1 MDDSV
6 KQESIDP
13 NRACVLIVDDQAD
26 VRRSLK
32 LLIEGEGYRVVTAA
46 SPEEAMVEAR
56 RLQPDIVF
64 LDLNYQTDTTSG
76 LEGLEL
82 LSRLRALDANRPLV
96 VLTGWGTASLVV
108 EAMRRGAQDFLEKPW
123 DNARVL
129 TVLKNQLTMVRA
141 QEKYRRLAAENRLLL
156 EPPSG
161 LVTRSEVMKEI
172 LQSAERVAASNAT
185 VLITGESGT
194 GKGLLAR
201 WVHAHS
207 PRKDGPFIPVNLGGL
222 VENLLESELFGHVRG
237 AFTDARSERIGRF
250 ELAHRGTLFL
260 DEIANLSA
268 ASQASLLHALEE
280 GFIERVGSSKPTP
293 VDARIVA
300 ATNADIRGQVKDGR
314 FRADLF
320 YRLNTV
326 EIHLPPLR
334 ERGEDIV
341 LLANHYFEE
350 AARRH
355 GKELVG
361 FSPEALRALTQ
372 YDWPGNVR
380 ELAHVVERAVLL
392 AGGRSIEARDL
403 RLTSGVLAGSPEID
417 ALTLEQA
424 ERYLV
429 SRALEQCQG
438 DADAA
443 ARKLGLS
450 RSAFYRRLSK
460 YRQ

>member
-1 MDDSV
+1 VDDSV

-13 NRACVLIVDDQAD
+13 NRACVIIVDDQAD

>member
-1 MDDSV
+1 M
-6 KQESIDP
+6 
-13 NRACVLIVDDQAD
+13 
-26 VRRSLK
+26 
-32 LLIEGEGYRVVTAA
+32 
-46 SPEEAMVEAR
+46 
-56 RLQPDIVF
+56 
-64 LDLNYQTDTTSG
+64 
-76 LEGLEL
+76 
-82 LSRLRALDANRPLV
+82 
-96 VLTGWGTASLVV
+96 
-108 EAMRRGAQDFLEKPW
+108 
-123 DNARVL
+123 
-129 TVLKNQLTMVRA
+129 
-141 QEKYRRLAAENRLLL
+141 
-156 EPPSG
+156 
-161 LVTRSEVMKEI
+161 
-172 LQSAERVAASNAT
+172 
-185 VLITGESGT
+185 
-194 GKGLLAR
+194 
-201 WVHAHS
+201 
-207 PRKDGPFIPVNLGGL
+207 
-222 VENLLESELFGHVRG
+222 
-237 AFTDARSERIGRF
+237 
-250 ELAHRGTLFL
+250 
-260 DEIANLSA
+260 
-268 ASQASLLHALEE
+268 
-280 GFIERVGSSKPTP
+280 
-293 VDARIVA
+293 
-300 ATNADIRGQVKDGR
+300 
-314 FRADLF
+314 
-320 YRLNTV
+320 
-326 EIHLPPLR
+326 R

-403 RLTSGVLAGSPEID
+403 RRTSGVLAGSPEID

>member
-13 NRACVLIVDDQAD
+13 NRACVIIVDDQAD

>member
-13 NRACVLIVDDQAD
+13 NRACVIIVDDQAD

-350 AARRH
+350 AVRRH
-355 GKELVG
+355 GKDLVG
-361 FSPEALRALTQ
+361 FSPEALQALTQ

-380 ELAHVVERAVLL
+380 ELAHVVERAILL

-403 RLTSGVLAGSPEID
+403 RLTSGVSAGSPEID

>member
-161 LVTRSEVMKEI
+161 LITRSEVMKEI

-350 AARRH
+350 AVRRH
-355 GKELVG
+355 GKDLVG
-361 FSPEALRALTQ
+361 FSPEALQALTQ

-380 ELAHVVERAVLL
+380 ELAHVVERAILL

-403 RLTSGVLAGSPEID
+403 RLTSGVSAGSPEID

>member
-13 NRACVLIVDDQAD
+13 NRACVIIVDDQAD

-361 FSPEALRALTQ
+361 FSPEALQALTQ

>member
-350 AARRH
+350 AVRRH
-355 GKELVG
+355 GKDLVG
-361 FSPEALRALTQ
+361 FSPEALQALTQ

-380 ELAHVVERAVLL
+380 ELAHVVERAILL

-403 RLTSGVLAGSPEID
+403 RLTSGVSAGSPEID